1 MYGYWS
7 GLTLDEYR
15 WYFRPGV
22 GAGIIPTNDGNAC
35 VFVSVSPERFQGSR
49 SDWQETLFHQVVRS
63 VDPELADGLTPDR
76 QAASLRA
83 FPGTPGFLKRS
94 WGPGWAL
101 VGDAGYF
108 RDPLTAHGIT
118 DAFRDAELLARAVG
132 KGTDDAL
139 REYQAVRDSVAREF
153 MDVTDA
159 IASLEWD
166 MDEVKHLH
174 HRLSKS
180 MNACMAVIQEWEDRF
195 ALTDYVTKGSN
206 PWTEHFSAVKA
217 EVPDPD
223 DPTTQ
228 VNTGLITTLEEA
240 DIIILAG
247 EALSHCLANTVTDI
261 ADCFSDPKYIAKLV
275 LMEDATSPVPDPP
288 NTTLFTD
295 LTNKFLADMKAK
307 GMQVSTTVDFLR

>member
-1 MYGYWS
+1 VEAPVEYAASHTTASMYGYWS

-139 REYQAVRDSVAREF
+139 RDYQAVRDSVAREF

-180 MNACMAVIQEWEDRF
+180 MNACMAVIQEWEDRE
-195 ALTDYVTKGSN
+195 
-206 PWTEHFSAVKA
+206 P
-217 EVPDPD
+217 
-223 DPTTQ
+223 
-228 VNTGLITTLEEA
+228 A
-240 DIIILAG
+240 DRRA
-247 EALSHCLANTVTDI
+247 A
-261 ADCFSDPKYIAKLV
+261 
-275 LMEDATSPVPDPP
+275 
-288 NTTLFTD
+288 
-295 LTNKFLADMKAK
+295 
-307 GMQVSTTVDFLR
+307 